1 MPNPATL
8 TPFETVSKIAQ
19 SAGMNEDFTYT
30 YSQLLGGVFNTGN
43 HSSELLE
50 DKKLIIDALNDI
62 SNRMSDDFA
71 IDFDGNEYRIIH
83 NEAIWDIYVG
93 EIKQIVNDCYN
104 LKLDQLPAFIA
115 VSIDWEATA
124 NNAYT
129 DGYGHTFARFD
140 GAETTSDNGK
150 YWIFRTN

>member
-50 DKKLIIDALNDI
+50 DKKLIIDALDDI
-62 SNRMSDDFA
+62 SNRMSDDFT

-83 NEAIWDIYVG
+83 NDAIWDVYVE
-93 EIKQIVNDCYN
+93 EIKQTVNAYYD

-124 NNAYT
+124 HNAYS
-129 DGYGHTFARFD
+129 DGYGHTFASFD
-140 GAETTSDNGK
+140 GDKTTSDNGN
-150 YWIFRTN
+150 YWIFRIN